1 MYVQNLQ
8 WLFTSTNCEDVFK
21 TENEERVTVNEEEG
35 VWDPKCNGYP
45 HNVKRF
51 WAPIFTKR
59 SPNMVVSTIIVED
72 D

>member
-1 MYVQNLQ
+1 MAIYIDELRRNRMFL
-8 WLFTSTNCEDVFK
+8 TFK
-21 TENEERVTVNEEEG
+21 TENKERVTVNEEEG

-59 SPNMVVSTIIVED
+59 SPNMVVSAIIVD
-72 D
+72 DD